1 MNQKLAYMHANPCT
15 GKWMLCQSPI
25 DYEHSSARHYISGS
39 HARYQVTDIEE
50 ILKTILGNTAETTA
64 SIQADK

>member
-25 DYEHSSARHYISGS
+25 DYEHSSARYYVSGN
-39 HARYQVTDIEE
+39 HAGYQVTDVEE
-50 ILKTILGNTAETTA
+50 ILKTILDNTAETTA
-64 SIQADK
+64 DAQANE